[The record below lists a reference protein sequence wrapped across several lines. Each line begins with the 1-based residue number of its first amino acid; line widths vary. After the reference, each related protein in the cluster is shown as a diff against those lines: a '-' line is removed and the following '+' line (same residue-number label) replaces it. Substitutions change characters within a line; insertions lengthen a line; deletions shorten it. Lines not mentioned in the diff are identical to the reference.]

1 MWVVNTQSSQQAGSH
16 WFTVAAGLACA
27 AEVASATERREQDDA
42 APFPLLFPDA
52 PPPLRA
58 ALALV
63 AQAQGAGAAFEAR
76 CACAMVLGIPQCS
89 TPHHQS

>member
-1 MWVVNTQSSQQAGSH
+1 MWVVNTQSSRQAGSH

-27 AEVASATERREQDDA
+27 AEVASATEWRDQDDA

-52 PPPLRA
+52 PAPLRA

-63 AQAQGAGAAFEAR
+63 AQAQEHVEAFSVR
-76 CACAMVLGIPQCS
+76 RPWPMRQ
-89 TPHHQS
+89 